1 MAWLFRLPFGAQDC
15 IFISRI
21 DSLMSIDPKRS
32 GVVFQKL
39 ERDLVKL
46 SSKPRADNVHGFRTA
61 TRRLQILLGELS
73 PKLDRS
79 QKKLLKLLG
88 RIRKRAGKVRDLDVQ
103 LAALRSLKVPREPRR
118 KTQLV
123 NHLIELRG
131 RQEKKLRKGV
141 GKETVREIRKRL
153 KRAAKSFNPEAGR
166 DPLLVARGMM
176 AKINGSDAPV
186 SEALLHQYR
195 ILSKRARYAAEFANE
210 STEAEQFIAGVK
222 RMQDALGDWHDW
234 FTLTQTAGNNLGE
247 VRESPMVAELHN
259 VTGAKFRHAVALLS
273 HMRAKSAGADRPV
286 AQGEPRTPAKEPRQ
300 SAPAA

>member
-1 MAWLFRLPFGAQDC
+1 ML
-15 IFISRI
+15 
-21 DSLMSIDPKRS
+21 IDPKRS

-46 SSKPRADNVHGFRTA
+46 SSKPRPDNVHGFRTA

-73 PKLDRS
+73 PNLDRN

-88 RIRKRAGKVRDLDVQ
+88 RIRRRAGKVRDLDVQ

-131 RQEKKLRKGV
+131 RQEKKLQKAG

-153 KRAAKSFNPEAGR
+153 KRAAKSFNPEASR
-166 DPLLVARGMM
+166 DPLLVAREML
-176 AKINGSDAPV
+176 AEINRSDAPV

-195 ILSKRARYAAEFANE
+195 ILSKRARYAAEFANR

-222 RMQDALGDWHDW
+222 RVQDALGDWHDW
-234 FTLTQTAGNNLGE
+234 LTLTQTASKHLGE

-259 VTGAKFRHAVALLS
+259 VTGAKFRHAVAALS
-273 HMRAKSAGADRPV
+273 HMRTK
-286 AQGEPRTPAKEPRQ
+286 
-300 SAPAA
+300 SAPAEETAAHPPARSPAKTDRPTVSAA

>member
-1 MAWLFRLPFGAQDC
+1 LPFGAQDC

-21 DSLMSIDPKRS
+21 DSLMSVDPKRS
-32 GVVFQKL
+32 RFVFQRL

-103 LAALRSLKVPREPRR
+103 LAALRGLKVPREPRR

-131 RQEKKLRKGV
+131 RQEKKLRKAV

-166 DPLLVARGMM
+166 DPLLVARGML
-176 AKINGSDAPV
+176 AKINRSDAPV
-186 SEALLHQYR
+186 TEALLHQYR

-222 RMQDALGDWHDW
+222 RVQDALGDWHDW
-234 FTLTQTAGNNLGE
+234 LTLTQTAGENLGE

-259 VTGAKFRHAVALLS
+259 VTGAKFRLAVALLS
-273 HMRAKSAGADRPV
+273 HMRGKSAAADRPV
-286 AQGEPRTPAKEPRQ
+286 AQAEARTAVKEPRQ